1 MRSSSNISAREHRLA
16 ERCLSHED
24 FRQAAKRALPRMVF
38 DFVDGGAGDER
49 AMARNIDAFARTLL
63 LPRALQ
69 AVSERDQS
77 VAPFGRRW
85 NSPFA
90 IAPMGLTGLVRPQ
103 GDLILARC
111 ARDAGIPFCLS
122 TASTSSIEEASR
134 EMAGG
139 DLWFQLYVLEQR
151 CTNALVK
158 RAADAGVSTL
168 VLTVDVVVN
177 GDRRRDARN
186 GFALPLRLSP
196 RLAASVAA
204 HPRWLLRQV
213 MHGFP
218 KAVHFAG
225 QALDIE
231 AQMRLMRRELDP
243 GFDWHALRRLRD
255 QWKGTLIVKGL
266 LRAEDVQRC
275 HEAGIDGV
283 ILSNHGGRQLDEAP
297 APLDQLRSSAPP
309 AGGVVLLDSGV
320 RDGGDILKALALG
333 AHGVLVGRPLLYALA
348 AAGEAGVTH
357 MLSLLR
363 TQLDGRLALTG
374 CARVRDADRGLLVD
388 DAGSAPAA
396 R

>member
-1 MRSSSNISAREHRLA
+1 M
-16 ERCLSHED
+16 SHED
-24 FRQAAKRALPRMVF
+24 FRRAAKRALPRVIF
-38 DFVDGGAGDER
+38 DYVDGGAGEER
-49 AMARNIDAFARTLL
+49 AMARNVDAFAGALL
-63 LPRALQ
+63 LPHALRD
-69 AVSERDQS
+69 VSERDQS

-111 ARDAGIPFCLS
+111 AREVGIPFCLS
-122 TASTSSIEEASR
+122 TASTSSVEDVAR

-139 DLWFQLYVLEQR
+139 DLWFQLYVLERQ
-151 CTNALVK
+151 CASALVK
-158 RAADAGVSTL
+158 RAAAAGVSTL
-168 VLTVDVVVN
+168 VLTIDVVVN

-196 RLAASVAA
+196 KLASSIAA
-204 HPRWLLRQV
+204 RPRWLLRQA

-218 KAVHFAG
+218 KAAHFAA

-243 GFDWHALRRLRD
+243 GFDWQALRRLRD
-255 QWKGTLIVKGL
+255 EWQGTLIVKGL
-266 LRAEDVQRC
+266 LRTDDVQRC
-275 HEAGIDGV
+275 LQAGVDGV
-283 ILSNHGGRQLDEAP
+283 VLSNHGGRQLDEAP
-297 APLDQLRSSAPP
+297 APLDQLRASGAPS
-309 AGGVVLLDSGV
+309 GGVLLLDSGV

-348 AAGEAGVTH
+348 AAGEAGVAH

-363 TQLDGRLALTG
+363 SQLDGRLALTG
-374 CARVRDADRGLLVD
+374 CPRARDADRDLLAD
-388 DAGSAPAA
+388 GAEG
-396 R
+396 